1 MSDTPTASWTG
12 LALSALPLIAAIA
25 ILAATRLGQ
34 VRPLAIST
42 ARMVVQLLLLGVV
55 LKGIIEA
62 RAPWVVA
69 LAAVVMLLTSAHA
82 AGGRVKGSGWG
93 LKAEA
98 FVAMAAGS
106 LVLIAVATRA
116 ALSLEPWYRPEV
128 VVPLLGMLLG
138 NSVQGVALAAERL
151 DGELRSNRDEVEL
164 RLALGATTA
173 QAAHP
178 ALRAAVR
185 AALTPTINGMTI
197 AGVVSIPGMMT
208 GQILAGADV
217 AFALRYQIL
226 IYLGIAATVAFST
239 LILLRLRLRRYFT
252 PAHQLRPVEPS
263 AS

>member
-1 MSDTPTASWTG
+1 MSDTPSATWPG
-12 LALSALPLIAAIA
+12 LALAALPLAVALVV
-25 ILAATRLGQ
+25 LAVTRLGQ
-34 VRPLAIST
+34 VRPLIVSA

-62 RAPWVVA
+62 RNPWVVA
-69 LAAVVMLLTSAHA
+69 AAALVMLLTSAHA
-82 AGGRVKGSGWG
+82 VGGRVKGSGWP

-98 FVAMAAGS
+98 FVAMAVGS
-106 LVLIAVATRA
+106 LVIIAVATRA
-116 ALSLEPWYRPEV
+116 ALAVEPWFRPEV

-185 AALTPTINGMTI
+185 AALTPTINGMAI
-197 AGVVSIPGMMT
+197 AGVVAIPGMMT

-252 PAHQLRPVEPS
+252 PAQQLRPTEPVS
-263 AS
+263 A